1 MKEASFNVTTIT
13 FEVDGLQYSASG
25 QTMAFDG
32 YTKVYKK
39 YEKQTDE
46 LLPEIEEN
54 EVFHDVVVE
63 PKQHFTEP
71 PARYTEARLIK
82 ELEEKSIG
90 RPSTYATI
98 IDTLQKRG
106 YATLEK
112 TSETSKTKVFVPTK
126 QGMLTDEN

>member
-82 ELEEKSIG
+82 ELEENQSVDLVHMQ
-90 RPSTYATI
+90 RS
-98 IDTLQKRG
+98 
-106 YATLEK
+106 
-112 TSETSKTKVFVPTK
+112 
-126 QGMLTDEN
+126 